1 MCSKRHPGM
10 GKITLLPYADA
21 PVSVDTALLM
31 PHSVLTQ
38 CVVPYPE
45 NVATVFAPLA
55 STPWSFFLDSS
66 ATVSPQGRY
75 SMLVTAPRQRL
86 WQEAGRLWIADGDG
100 PARRSALSLWEALR
114 ELVARLPDAA
124 SLPAEL
130 PFAGGA
136 LGYLAYDF
144 GLAGQGIP
152 QPPTQSLS
160 EAAFGIYD
168 TALLVDHHGRKAWLC
183 APEDRM
189 VQALAEWQPRLARAT
204 VYSPDPS
211 FQVRGP
217 VQPLWNR
224 SDYAAAFGQVQD
236 YIRAGDCY
244 QVNLAQPFA
253 VPHAGSPWSLYQRLR
268 TVNPAPFSA
277 YLSLPQ
283 GAVLSFSPERLLR
296 VQKDRLQV
304 RPIKGTRPRL
314 EDRQEDQRMAQAL
327 LASPKDRA
335 ENVMIVDLLRNDL
348 GRVAATGSVQV
359 PQLCALESYAHVH
372 HLVSVVEARLAP
384 GQDALSALGA
394 CFPGGSITGAPKRRA
409 MEIIAELEAGARG
422 LYCGSIGYLDQR
434 GSLDMNI
441 AIRSMT
447 AVQGEL
453 RFWAGGG
460 IVADSDPDA
469 EYQETL
475 DKVAVF
481 HRELAALA
489 GEG

>member
-1 MCSKRHPGM
+1 M
-10 GKITLLPYADA
+10 GKMATPYISQI
-21 PVSVDTALLM
+21 PFSVEFMVPTS
-31 PHSVLTQ
+31 PPILTWRAI
-38 CVVPYPE
+38 PYPAD
-45 NVATVFAPLA
+45 VATVFASLA
-55 STPWSFFLDSS
+55 DTPWSFFLDSS
-66 ATVSPQGRY
+66 AQSSAQGRY
-75 SMLVTAPRQRL
+75 SIVVTAPRQCL
-86 WQEAGRLWIADGDG
+86 WQEAGQVWVADGVG
-100 PARRSALSLWEALR
+100 PARPSTQPLWAMLR
-114 ELVARLPDAA
+114 EAVAALPDISAC
-124 SLPAEL
+124 PTEL
-130 PFAGGA
+130 PFLAGGV
-136 LGYLAYDF
+136 GYLAYDF

-152 QPPTQSLS
+152 PPPTQSLP

-168 TALLVDHHGRKAWLC
+168 TALLVDHHGRKAWLY

-189 VQALAEWQPRLARAT
+189 VQALAEWQPRLACAT

-211 FQVRGP
+211 FQVQGSVR
-217 VQPLWNR
+217 PLWNR
-224 SDYAAAFGQVQD
+224 SDYAAAFGWVQD
-236 YIRAGDCY
+236 YIQAGDCY

-253 VPHAGSPWSLYQRLR
+253 VPYAGSPWSLYQRLR
-268 TVNPAPFSA
+268 AVNPAPFSA

-283 GAVLSFSPERLLR
+283 GEVLSFSPERLLR

-314 EDRQEDQRMAQAL
+314 EDPQEDQQMAQAL

-359 PQLCALESYAHVH
+359 PQLCALESYAEVH
-372 HLVSVVEARLAP
+372 HLVSVVEARLAS
-384 GQDALSALGA
+384 GQDALSALEA
-394 CFPGGSITGAPKRRA
+394 CFPGGSISGAPKRRA

-422 LYCGSIGYLDQR
+422 LYCGSVGYLDQR
-434 GSLDMNI
+434 GGLDMNI

-447 AVQGEL
+447 AVRGEL

-481 HRELAALA
+481 HREIAALA

>member
-1 MCSKRHPGM
+1 M

-21 PVSVDTALLM
+21 SVSVDSALLM
-31 PHSVLTQ
+31 PPHPVLTQ
-38 CVVPYPE
+38 CVVVPYPE

-55 STPWSFFLDSS
+55 SIPWSFFLDSGVT
-66 ATVSPQGRY
+66 ASPLGRY
-75 SMLVTAPRQRL
+75 SMLVTAPRRRL
-86 WQEAGRLWIADGDG
+86 WQEAGQLWIADGDS
-100 PARRSALSLWEALR
+100 PARRSALSLWAALR
-114 ELVARLPDAA
+114 ESVTRLPDAA

-130 PFAGGA
+130 PFVGGA

-152 QPPTQSLS
+152 PPLTQSLP
-160 EAAFGIYD
+160 EAVFGIYD
-168 TALLVDHHGRKAWLC
+168 TVLLVDHQAREAWLC

-189 VQALAEWQPRLARAT
+189 VQALAEWQPRLACETAC
-204 VYSPDPS
+204 SPDPS
-211 FQVRGP
+211 FQVQGP
-217 VQPLWNR
+217 VRPLWSR
-224 SDYAAAFGQVQD
+224 GDYASAFGRVQD
-236 YIRAGDCY
+236 YIQAGDCY

-253 VPHAGSPWSLYQRLR
+253 VPYAGSPWSLYQRLR
-268 TVNPAPFSA
+268 AVNPAPFSA

-283 GAVLSFSPERLLR
+283 GEVLSFSPERLLR
-296 VQKDRLQV
+296 VQQDRLQV

-314 EDRQEDQRMAQAL
+314 GAPQEDQQMAQAL

-384 GQDALSALGA
+384 GRDALSALEA

-434 GSLDMNI
+434 GGLDMNI

-447 AVQGEL
+447 AVQGDL

-481 HRELAALA
+481 HRELAAWA
-489 GEG
+489 G

>member
-1 MCSKRHPGM
+1 MA
-10 GKITLLPYADA
+10 LLPYADA
-21 PVSVDTALLM
+21 PVSVDSALLM
-31 PHSVLTQ
+31 PHSVLTR
-38 CVVPYPE
+38 CAVPYPE
-45 NVATVFAPLA
+45 DAATVFAPLA
-55 STPWSFFLDSS
+55 SIPWSFFLDSS
-66 ATVSPQGRY
+66 ATVSLQGRY
-75 SMLVTAPRQRL
+75 SMLVTAPRRRL
-86 WQEAGRLWIADGDG
+86 WQEAKQLWVADGDG

-114 ELVARLPDAA
+114 ESVIRLPDAA

-224 SDYAAAFGQVQD
+224 SDYAAAFGRVQD

-283 GAVLSFSPERLLR
+283 GAVLSFSPERLLQ

-359 PQLCALESYAHVH
+359 PQLCALESYVHVH

-384 GQDALSALGA
+384 GQDALSALEA

-409 MEIIAELEAGARG
+409 MEIIAELEVGARG

-447 AVQGEL
+447 AVRGDL

>member
-1 MCSKRHPGM
+1 MA
-10 GKITLLPYADA
+10 LLPYADA
-21 PVSVDTALLM
+21 PVSVDSAQLM
-31 PHSVLTQ
+31 PHSVLTRRA
-38 CVVPYPE
+38 VPYPE
-45 NVATVFAPLA
+45 NAATVFASLA

-66 ATVSPQGRY
+66 ATASPQGRY
-75 SMLVTAPRQRL
+75 SMLVTAPRRRL
-86 WQEAGRLWIADGDG
+86 WQEAGRLWIVDEDG

-114 ELVARLPDAA
+114 ESMTRLPDAA

-152 QPPTQSLS
+152 PPPAPSLP

-168 TALLVDHHGRKAWLC
+168 TTLLVDHHGRKAWLC

-189 VQALAEWQPRLARAT
+189 VQALAEWQPRLACRK
-204 VYSPDPS
+204 VYPHDPF

-217 VQPLWNR
+217 VRQIWSR
-224 SDYAAAFGQVQD
+224 SEYAAAFARVYA
-236 YIRAGDCY
+236 YIQAGDCY
-244 QVNLAQPFA
+244 QVNLAQPFVA
-253 VPHAGSPWSLYQRLR
+253 SYAGSPWSLYQRLR

-283 GAVLSFSPERLLR
+283 GAVLSFSPERLLQ

-314 EDRQEDQRMAQAL
+314 KDRQDDQQMAQAL

-335 ENVMIVDLLRNDL
+335 ENLMIVDLLRNDL

-372 HLVSVVEARLAP
+372 HLVSVVEARLAS
-384 GQDALSALGA
+384 GQDALSALEA

-434 GSLDMNI
+434 GGLDMNI

-447 AVQGEL
+447 AVRGDL

>member
-1 MCSKRHPGM
+1 M

-21 PVSVDTALLM
+21 SVSVDSALLM
-31 PHSVLTQ
+31 PPHPVLTQ
-38 CVVPYPE
+38 CVVVPYPE
-45 NVATVFAPLA
+45 HVATVFAPLA
-55 STPWSFFLDSS
+55 SMPWSFFLDSGVT
-66 ATVSPQGRY
+66 ASPQGRY
-75 SMLVTAPRQRL
+75 SMLVTAPRRRL
-86 WQEAGRLWIADGDG
+86 WQEAGQLWIADGDS

-114 ELVARLPDAA
+114 ESVTRLPDAA

-130 PFAGGA
+130 PFVGGA

-144 GLAGQGIP
+144 GLAGQGIS
-152 QPPTQSLS
+152 PPLTQSLL

-168 TALLVDHHGRKAWLC
+168 TVLLVDHHAREAWLC

-189 VQALAEWQPRLARAT
+189 VQALAEWQPRLACETAC
-204 VYSPDPS
+204 SPDPP
-211 FQVRGP
+211 FQVQGP
-217 VQPLWNR
+217 VRPLWSR
-224 SDYAAAFGQVQD
+224 GDYATAFGRVQD
-236 YIRAGDCY
+236 YIQAGDCY

-253 VPHAGSPWSLYQRLR
+253 VPYAGSPWSLYQRLR
-268 TVNPAPFSA
+268 AVNPAPFSA

-283 GAVLSFSPERLLR
+283 GEVLSFSPERLLR
-296 VQKDRLQV
+296 VQQDRLQV

-314 EDRQEDQRMAQAL
+314 EAPQEDQQIAQAL
-327 LASPKDRA
+327 LVSPKDRA

-372 HLVSVVEARLAP
+372 HLVSVVEAHLAP
-384 GQDALSALGA
+384 GRDALSALEA

-434 GSLDMNI
+434 GGLDMNI

-447 AVQGEL
+447 AVQGDL

-460 IVADSDPDA
+460 IVADSDLDA

-481 HRELAALA
+481 HRELAAWA
-489 GEG
+489 G